1 MYVTPHLLVM
11 KACLHVGKSTRGG
24 VQRRPVEQL
33 VEDLL
38 VELKIG
44 LHKKL
49 KNILPF
55 VFHLFLCHCCIT
67 GTRPPILAFLSFSP
81 DRL

>member
-55 VFHLFLCHCCIT
+55 VFHLFFVPLLHHWH
-67 GTRPPILAFLSFSP
+67 
-81 DRL
+81 